1 MAEEKQTFEIDDT
14 ISPDDTDVL
23 RFVLENTRGS
33 SPVSVYRQADFN
45 DDDITA

>member
-45 DDDITA
+45 ADDITA